1 MTQTELTYRD
11 LLHKEIVLHT
21 VKTGGIIDSDV
32 VLNIPIP
39 VIRNGHG
46 VVYILGING
55 DDGNMICEGPDKEVR
70 YLRYMDLDVQTLYD
84 LHRAVTLNKDYK
96 LVEIE
101 W

>member
-39 VIRNGHG
+39 VIRDGHG

-55 DDGNMICEGPDKEVR
+55 DDGNMICENPDHEVR
-70 YLRYMDLDVQTLYD
+70 YLRYMDLDVQILHD